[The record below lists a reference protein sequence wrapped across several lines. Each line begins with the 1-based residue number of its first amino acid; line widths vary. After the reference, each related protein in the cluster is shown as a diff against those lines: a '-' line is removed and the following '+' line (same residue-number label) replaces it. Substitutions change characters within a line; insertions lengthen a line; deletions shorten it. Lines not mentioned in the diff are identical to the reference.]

1 MGHMRINMP
10 NITLSV
16 DEETI
21 KKVRKIAIDKDTT
34 LTAMVREY
42 LESVADSDVATKKQA
57 VIRLQQ
63 SFQKLSRNMGPR
75 SWTRDDLYER

>member
-1 MGHMRINMP
+1 MGHMGINMP

>member
-42 LESVADSDVATKKQA
+42 LESVADSDVATKNQA